1 MRVSTVRA
9 APPPVSHLFSFSKY
23 PSECF
28 FRPIK
33 TISSQLQQA
42 RISSDAAS
50 AAAPALTNG
59 APSADLR
66 VRCGELQAQLDAA
79 RAEAA
84 TSAAAAAKFERDLQD
99 LAGAY
104 AGLEAH
110 AQDLESRV
118 ASLGSSS
125 GGAGEIRIFGA

>member
-1 MRVSTVRA
+1 M
-9 APPPVSHLFSFSKY
+9 
-23 PSECF
+23 
-28 FRPIK
+28 
-33 TISSQLQQA
+33 QA
-42 RISSDAAS
+42 
-50 AAAPALTNG
+50 
-59 APSADLR
+59 
-66 VRCGELQAQLDAA
+66 RCGELQTQLDAA

-118 ASLGSSS
+118 ASLGSGS
-125 GGAGEIRIFGA
+125 GGAGEIRIFGAWKAMRVVFD

>member
-1 MRVSTVRA
+1 M
-9 APPPVSHLFSFSKY
+9 
-23 PSECF
+23 
-28 FRPIK
+28 
-33 TISSQLQQA
+33 QA
-42 RISSDAAS
+42 
-50 AAAPALTNG
+50 
-59 APSADLR
+59 
-66 VRCGELQAQLDAA
+66 RCGELQAQVDAA

-125 GGAGEIRIFGA
+125 GGAGEIRISGARQATRAFSTWLKTLKDVKKTQHFHRLSYFSSF

>member
-1 MRVSTVRA
+1 M
-9 APPPVSHLFSFSKY
+9 
-23 PSECF
+23 
-28 FRPIK
+28 
-33 TISSQLQQA
+33 
-42 RISSDAAS
+42 
-50 AAAPALTNG
+50 TNG
-59 APSADLR
+59 APSAD
-66 VRCGELQAQLDAA
+66 LQAQLDAA

-118 ASLGSSS
+118 AILGSSS
-125 GGAGEIRIFGA
+125 GGAGEIRIFGAWQATIASFYS